1 MFVFNEK
8 EKGTIAE
15 HLVQIPEVEVRVRVR
30 VLFVRISGSFVLAI
44 PSVGEVSERT
54 RTLGGLGRLAKG
66 DNAFN
71 RFQRRSIS
79 ANGAPAVNVFVTPR
93 LTNFK
98 EL

>member
-1 MFVFNEK
+1 MFVFNEN

>member
-1 MFVFNEK
+1 MLVFNEN

-15 HLVQIPEVEVRVRVR
+15 HLFQIPEGEVRVR

-54 RTLGGLGRLAKG
+54 RTLGGLRRLAKG

-71 RFQRRSIS
+71 IFQRRSIS

>member
-1 MFVFNEK
+1 MFNEN

-15 HLVQIPEVEVRVRVR
+15 HLVQIPGVEVRVRVR